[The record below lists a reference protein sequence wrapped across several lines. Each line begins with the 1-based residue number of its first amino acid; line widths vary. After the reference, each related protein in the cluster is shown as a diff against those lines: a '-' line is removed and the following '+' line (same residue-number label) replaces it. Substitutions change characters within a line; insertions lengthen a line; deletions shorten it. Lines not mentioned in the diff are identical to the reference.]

1 MPHVVVEYTANLR
14 AEADIPDLLPKIN
27 AYLIAQRT
35 AGGPVFPVGG
45 IRSRAIE
52 LHDYCVA
59 DGQDDEDAFVHVRI
73 TIGAGRDEATKKAL
87 HDGLFELLKA
97 HFAAIHATRGFALSM
112 EAGEFSES
120 GTWRHNNLHARR
132 QAATGTTP

>member
-14 AEADIPDLLPKIN
+14 PEADIAALLPKIN
-27 AYLIAQRT
+27 AYLIDRHT
-35 AGGPVFPVGG
+35 AAGPVFPIGG

-52 LHDYCVA
+52 LEEYCVA
-59 DGQDDEDAFVHVRI
+59 DGQDADDAFVHVRI
-73 TIGAGRDEATKKAL
+73 TIGVGRDEATRKTM

-112 EAGEFSES
+112 EAGEFLEA
-120 GTWRHNNLHARR
+120 GTWKHNNLHARFKK
-132 QAATGTTP
+132 AVA